1 MLWIQRLWIKLQT
14 LFRSERAGQS
24 LNDELQ
30 FHLEQQIAE
39 NVAAGM
45 SKEEARYAA
54 MRLFGNHTMVAEN
67 ARETWGWIWLE
78 QAGQDLRYAFRSLR
92 KSPLFTAVAILT
104 LALGIGATTSIFTLF
119 YDVLLK
125 SLTVANPGEL
135 YRLGKEARC
144 CYWGGYSQENEYSLV
159 SYELYKH
166 FRDHTQGFAELAAF
180 QADDPLLGVQR
191 SGGTESAQSY
201 PGEFVSGN
209 YFTMFGISA
218 YAGRLLTS
226 TDDQPGAPAV
236 AVMSYR
242 LWQQY
247 GSDPSIVGAVF
258 NIDNTP
264 FTIVGITPPSFFGD
278 TLRSDPPDFFLPLNS
293 ESLMPQADA
302 GDLNQADQYWLD
314 LIGRIRPGAESAAI
328 EAQMRVELK
337 QWLRS
342 HWSEMSAN
350 DRAKFPEQTL
360 FLRPGGSG
368 ITSMREE
375 YEHWLQILMMVSAF
389 VLLIV
394 CANVAN
400 LMLVRGMQRRR
411 EISVSVALGAHASR
425 LVRQALTES
434 ILLSLA
440 GGLTGLVVAFAGTQL
455 ILHFVFPSAR
465 GVAGIPINASPSMP
479 VLFFAFGVSLIA
491 AVAFGVAPAWMAT
504 RVDPIEALRG
514 ASRSTAR
521 TGALPRKMLVVFQA
535 ALSLVLLAAS
545 GLLTTAVHRLENQR
559 FGFLQEQRTIV
570 RIDPGLVDY
579 QPNQFTILYDRIRAS
594 LSTIP
599 GVAAAA
605 ICQYSPLSGNNWA
618 SSVWL
623 DGRPAPGPDADKVEN
638 MVYWDRV
645 TPGYFSA
652 IGTQIIEGRSIS
664 EEDTATSQHVA
675 VINEAFAKK
684 YFNNENPIGQYF
696 GRPELG
702 SSRNYK
708 IVGVAQD
715 ARYLDFD
722 FDKPVVP
729 FFFLAE
735 AQHDVVAK
743 TGADS
748 NPGSH
753 HLHDIIV
760 VARPGAT
767 VSAAEIRQ
775 AIISVDPRLPIESIG
790 TLGEQVS
797 NQFRQQ
803 RLIAQLSSFF
813 GILSLVLASVGLYG
827 VTAYNVGRHTTEI
840 GVRLALGATPA
851 QAAALIVRGALALV
865 AVGLALGFPVAL
877 AAGKFLGSQLYGL
890 NPYDPAT
897 TLLAILTLSFST
909 LVAAL
914 VPAVRASR
922 ISPSE
927 ALRAE

>member
-92 KSPLFTAVAILT
+92 KSPLFAAVAILT

-159 SYELYKH
+159 SYDLYKH

-180 QADDPLLGVQR
+180 QASDPLFGVQR

-209 YFTMFGISA
+209 YFVMFGISA

-242 LWQQY
+242 LWQQF
-247 GSDPSIVGAVF
+247 GSDPSIVGSVF
-258 NIDNTP
+258 HLDNTP
-264 FTIVGITPPSFFGD
+264 FIIVGITPPSFFGD

-293 ESLMPQADA
+293 GSLMPQADA

-375 YEHWLQILMMVSAF
+375 YEHWLQILMMVSSF

-514 ASRSTAR
+514 ATRSTAR

-623 DGRPAPGPDADKVEN
+623 DGRPAPGPDTDKVEN

-715 ARYLDFD
+715 ARYLGFD

-753 HLHDIIV
+753 HLHDIIL

-775 AIISVDPRLPIESIG
+775 AIIAIDPRLPIESIG

-813 GILSLVLASVGLYG
+813 GILSLVLASIGLYG
-827 VTAYNVGRHTTEI
+827 VTSYNVGRHTTEI

-851 QAAALIVRGALALV
+851 QAAALIVRGAFALV
-865 AVGLALGFPVAL
+865 AIGLVVGFPLALGV
-877 AAGKFLGSQLYGL
+877 GQFLGSQLYGL

-897 TLLAILTLSFST
+897 TLQAILTLSFST

>member
-1 MLWIQRLWIKLQT
+1 
-14 LFRSERAGQS
+14 
-24 LNDELQ
+24 
-30 FHLEQQIAE
+30 
-39 NVAAGM
+39 
-45 SKEEARYAA
+45 
-54 MRLFGNHTMVAEN
+54 
-67 ARETWGWIWLE
+67 
-78 QAGQDLRYAFRSLR
+78 
-92 KSPLFTAVAILT
+92 
-104 LALGIGATTSIFTLF
+104 
-119 YDVLLK
+119 
-125 SLTVANPGEL
+125 
-135 YRLGKEARC
+135 
-144 CYWGGYSQENEYSLV
+144 
-159 SYELYKH
+159 
-166 FRDHTQGFAELAAF
+166 
-180 QADDPLLGVQR
+180 
-191 SGGTESAQSY
+191 
-201 PGEFVSGN
+201 
-209 YFTMFGISA
+209 MFGISA
-218 YAGRLLTS
+218 YAGRLLAS

-242 LWQQY
+242 MWQQY
-247 GSDPSIVGAVF
+247 GSDPSIVGSVF
-258 NIDNTP
+258 HIDNTP

-278 TLRSDPPDFFLPLNS
+278 TLRSEPPDFFLPLNS
-293 ESLMPQADA
+293 ETLVPQADA

-314 LIGRIRPGAESAAI
+314 LIGRIKPGSEPISI

-337 QWLRS
+337 QWLLS
-342 HWSEMSAN
+342 HQSEMSAN
-350 DRAKFPEQTL
+350 DRAKLPAQTL

-368 ITSMREE
+368 ITSMRAE

-411 EISVSVALGAHASR
+411 ETSLSVALGAHTSR
-425 LVRQALTES
+425 LVTQAFTES

-440 GGLTGLVVAFAGTQL
+440 GGVAGLVIAFAGTHL
-455 ILHFVFPSAR
+455 ILLFAFPAAR
-465 GVAGIPINASPSMP
+465 GATGIPISASPSMP
-479 VLFFAFGVSLIA
+479 VLLFAFGVSMVA
-491 AVAFGVAPAWMAT
+491 AVVFGLAPAWMAT

-514 ASRSTAR
+514 VSRSTAR
-521 TGALPRKMLVVFQA
+521 TGALSRKMLVVFQA

-545 GLLTTAVHRLENQR
+545 GLLTAAVHRLESQR

-579 QPNQFTILYDRIRAS
+579 QPNQFTQLYDQIRES
-594 LSTIP
+594 LSSIP

-605 ICQYSPLSGNNWA
+605 ICQYAPQSGNNWA
-618 SSVWL
+618 TSVWL
-623 DGRPAPGPDADKVEN
+623 NGRPAPGPNEDNVEN

-652 IGTQIIEGRSIS
+652 IGTQITEGRGIS
-664 EEDTATSQHVA
+664 EEDTATSPHVA

-684 YFNNENPIGQYF
+684 YFNNENPVGQYF

-722 FDKPVVP
+722 FDKPIGP

-735 AQHDVVAK
+735 AQHDVVPK

-753 HLHDIIV
+753 HLHDIV
-760 VARPGAT
+760 LVTRPGAT
-767 VSAAEIRQ
+767 VSATAIRQ
-775 AIISVDPRLPIESIG
+775 AIASVDPRLPIESIE

-803 RLIAQLSSFF
+803 RLIAKLSSFF
-813 GILSLVLASVGLYG
+813 GMLSLVLASIGLYG
-827 VTAYNVGRHTTEI
+827 VTSYNVGQRTAEI
-840 GVRLALGATPA
+840 GVCFALGATPA
-851 QAAALIVRGALALV
+851 QVAILVIRRALALV
-865 AVGLALGFPVAL
+865 VVGLAVGFPVAM
-877 AAGKFLGSQLYGL
+877 AAGKFMGSQLYGL
-890 NPYDPAT
+890 NPYDPAA

-909 LVAAL
+909 FVAAFI
-914 VPAVRASR
+914 PAVRASR
-922 ISPSE
+922 ISPAE

>member
-92 KSPLFTAVAILT
+92 KSPLFTAAAILT

-159 SYELYKH
+159 SYDLYKH

-180 QADDPLLGVQR
+180 QASDPLFGVQR

-209 YFTMFGISA
+209 YFAMFGISA
-218 YAGRLLTS
+218 YAGRLLAS

-247 GSDPSIVGAVF
+247 GSDPSIVGSVF
-258 NIDNTP
+258 HIDNTP
-264 FTIVGITPPSFFGD
+264 FMIVGITPPSFFGD

-293 ESLMPQADA
+293 ESMMPQADA
-302 GDLNQADQYWLD
+302 GDLNQADQYWLE

-579 QPNQFTILYDRIRAS
+579 QPNQFTILYDRIRVS

-684 YFNNENPIGQYF
+684 YFNNGNPIGQYF

-753 HLHDIIV
+753 HLHDIIL
-760 VARPGAT
+760 VARPGTT

-775 AIISVDPRLPIESIG
+775 AIISVDSRLPIESIG

-813 GILSLVLASVGLYG
+813 GILSLVLASIGLYG

-851 QAAALIVRGALALV
+851 QAAALIVRGAFALV
-865 AVGLALGFPVAL
+865 AIGLVVGFPLALGV
-877 AAGKFLGSQLYGL
+877 GQFLGSQLYGL

>member
-1 MLWIQRLWIKLQT
+1 MRDLRRFLKRFRNMVTRRRNDERLKEEIEEHIALQT
-14 LFRSERAGQS
+14 AEYMKAG
-24 LNDELQ
+24 LPP
-30 FHLEQQIAE
+30 AE
-39 NVAAGM
+39 ARRQALLKFGAVEAI
-45 SKEEARYAA
+45 KEEYRAQTGLPFVETLLYDTRYA
-54 MRLFGNHTMVAEN
+54 
-67 ARETWGWIWLE
+67 
-78 QAGQDLRYAFRSLR
+78 LRRLR
-92 KSPLFTAVAILT
+92 KSPSFTITVVLT

-166 FRDHTQGFAELAAF
+166 FRDHTQGFAQLAAF

-236 AVMSYR
+236 MSYR

-247 GSDPSIVGAVF
+247 GSDPFIVGAVF

-278 TLRSDPPDFFLPLNS
+278 TLRSEPPDFFLPLNS
-293 ESLMPQADA
+293 ETLVPQADA

-314 LIGRIRPGAESAAI
+314 LIGRIKPGAEPTSI

-337 QWLRS
+337 QWLLS
-342 HWSEMSAN
+342 YQSEMSAN
-350 DRAKFPEQTL
+350 DRAKLPEQTL

-368 ITSMREE
+368 ITSMRAE
-375 YEHWLQILMMVSAF
+375 YEHWLHILMMVSAF

-411 EISVSVALGAHASR
+411 ETSLSVALGAHTSR

-440 GGLTGLVVAFAGTQL
+440 GGMTSLVIAFAGTRL
-455 ILHFVFPSAR
+455 ILLFAFPSAR
-465 GVAGIPINASPSMP
+465 GATGIPINASPSMP
-479 VLFFAFGVSLIA
+479 VLLFAFGVSLVA
-491 AVAFGVAPAWMAT
+491 AVVFGIAPAWMTT

-514 ASRSTAR
+514 VSRSTAR

-545 GLLTTAVHRLENQR
+545 GLLTAAVHRLESQR

-570 RIDPGLVDY
+570 RIDPGLIDY
-579 QPNQFTILYDRIRAS
+579 QPNQFTTLYDRIRDS
-594 LSTIP
+594 LSSIP

-605 ICQYSPLSGNNWA
+605 ICQYAPQSGNNWA
-618 SSVWL
+618 TSVWVN
-623 DGRPAPGPDADKVEN
+623 GRPAPGPNEDNVEN

-684 YFNNENPIGQYF
+684 YFNKENPIGQYF
-696 GRPELG
+696 GRPELE
-702 SSRNYK
+702 SPRLYK

-715 ARYLDFD
+715 ARYLNFD
-722 FDKPVVP
+722 FDKPIGP

-735 AQHDVVAK
+735 AQHDVVPK
-743 TGADS
+743 TGGDS

-753 HLHDIIV
+753 HLHDIILV
-760 VARPGAT
+760 TRPGAT
-767 VSAAEIRQ
+767 VSAAAIRQ
-775 AIISVDPRLPIESIG
+775 AIVSVDPRLPIESIG

-803 RLIAQLSSFF
+803 RLIAKLSSFF
-813 GILSLVLASVGLYG
+813 GVLSLVLASIGLYG
-827 VTAYNVGRHTTEI
+827 VTSYNVGQRTTEI
-840 GVRLALGATPA
+840 GVCFALGATPA
-851 QAAALIVRGALALV
+851 QVAILVIRRALALV

-890 NPYDPAT
+890 NPYDPAA

-909 LVAAL
+909 LVAAFI
-914 VPAVRASR
+914 PALRASR